1 MQLTRSCPVFI
12 AFQCF
17 SNVFFSSVIHLACVC
32 IDYLHLQYT
41 HLQFMLI
48 CGFKIFFC
56 IIHQFNLSISM
67 FSQKCTHL
75 LFSVFYYESIAL
87 NTNNFAHFCLY
98 LSHETYKNCVQI
110 IFFYLMLQ
118 IFSSVLYPV
127 FIANTI
133 ISALQVYCVV
143 PVWSS
148 SYNDIPSHVLHIETC
163 AHMFY

>member
-1 MQLTRSCPVFI
+1 MFALTICT
-12 AFQCF
+12 C
-17 SNVFFSSVIHLACVC
+17 VI
-32 IDYLHLQYT
+32 
-41 HLQFMLI
+41 LI
-48 CGFKIFFC
+48 CNLWLLVDFKFSFALYIK
-56 IIHQFNLSISM
+56 FNLAISM

-163 AHMFY
+163 AHVFY